1 MLQHLASANDSFN
14 PDWVSSVCLY
24 DAINHN
30 RLMQLTASLRAP
42 QISLSVNWDNAVCHI
57 VSHLR
62 YMYLSQSL
70 CPINRLKLSALT
82 PTCWMQEIAL
92 LSRHNNLFS
101 LLHLSL
107 YIIYN
112 RRESDSN
119 DTKYIIIFML
129 ATAWARGLALS
140 PSLIGC
146 CCNSIKITAR
156 WFFKCHKNRENSLLK
171 KRETERQREREWE
184 KYT

>member
-1 MLQHLASANDSFN
+1 
-14 PDWVSSVCLY
+14 
-24 DAINHN
+24 
-30 RLMQLTASLRAP
+30 
-42 QISLSVNWDNAVCHI
+42 
-57 VSHLR
+57 
-62 YMYLSQSL
+62 
-70 CPINRLKLSALT
+70 
-82 PTCWMQEIAL
+82 MQEIAL

-146 CCNSIKITAR
+146 CCNSIKITTR

-171 KRETERQREREWE
+171 KERQRDSERESE
-184 KYT
+184 RNTHNNSNSNVSMAIKCQIKPIKRQECRRHCLLLICLNKPH

>member
-1 MLQHLASANDSFN
+1 
-14 PDWVSSVCLY
+14 
-24 DAINHN
+24 
-30 RLMQLTASLRAP
+30 
-42 QISLSVNWDNAVCHI
+42 
-57 VSHLR
+57 
-62 YMYLSQSL
+62 
-70 CPINRLKLSALT
+70 
-82 PTCWMQEIAL
+82 MQEIAL

-146 CCNSIKITAR
+146 CCNSIKITTR

-171 KRETERQREREWE
+171 KRETARDSERESE
-184 KYT
+184 KYTYQFQFECLICHSMAIKCQIKPIKRQECRHHCLLLICLNKPH